1 MISSVVRS
9 ANLDSSLCSVDA
21 FKRLSGSSPERPD
34 SPLASE
40 NQAWQ
45 GSRER
50 EWQRHSRDRGR
61 RQTPVCSHEREA
73 GLTGRAQATPQ
84 APVSKFTL
92 NLFGG
97 HRGLLENSPTVCR
110 HTLHVTAD
118 ITGQNGR
125 TANQKPILSTPCRKK
140 SKSSKRRGH
149 RAAREHHNKWAH
161 Q

>member
-1 MISSVVRS
+1 MNGS
-9 ANLDSSLCSVDA
+9 AIRVTEDA
-21 FKRLSGSSPERPD
+21 ARRRF
-34 SPLASE
+34 AAMSE
-40 NQAWQ
+40 KL
-45 GSRER
+45 
-50 EWQRHSRDRGR
+50 
-61 RQTPVCSHEREA
+61 